1 MWVYMLRI
9 SKTIIIMGA
18 CNSYLSPP
26 LLPAAA
32 RERLGNQPY
41 TKWKTFAH
49 DLLLGHGGA
58 TRIKFTIELELLLI
72 CANGTHLTIISP
84 MTFDD
89 YVHTSTLCYYAM
101 LIRVFMGAPHRFDID
116 HCLYFYENVR
126 YCKLTYIKNFV
137 LQ

>member
-26 LLPAAA
+26 LLPASA

-49 DLLLGHGGA
+49 DLLLGYDG
-58 TRIKFTIELELLLI
+58 TRIKFTIELELLLT
-72 CANGTHLTIISP
+72 CANGTRLTIISP
-84 MTFDD
+84 MIFDN
-89 YVHTSTLCYYAM
+89 YVHTPTLCYYDM
-101 LIRVFMGAPHRFDID
+101 LIRVFMGAPYRFDIE

-126 YCKLTYIKNFV
+126 YCKLVLIKNFT

>member
-1 MWVYMLRI
+1 MLRI
-9 SKTIIIMGA
+9 SKKAIIMGA
-18 CNSYLSPP
+18 CISKTYLTPP
-26 LLPAAA
+26 LLPTAA

-41 TKWKTFAH
+41 RKWKTFAH
-49 DLLLGHGGA
+49 DLLLGYGA

-72 CANGTHLTIISP
+72 CANGTQLTITFA

-101 LIRVFMGAPHRFDID
+101 LIRVFMGAPYRFDIE

-126 YCKLTYIKNFV
+126 YCKLVLIKNFV